1 MARPKIRHFQRT
13 QYIFIKGTPGP
24 EYPPGTYRAIT
35 PDGFLAML
43 WWHKKV
49 QEEARDR
56 RREGQRLAREE
67 YWSKHPILGVKS
79 GRAFGG
85 RICKHWGERLRHPWA
100 PRRFL
105 PPHWLTVNRG
115 IRPLECPLCLD
126 RKLFK
131 RWLRCE
137 WGWRRE
143 EWESWVSETAAR
155 IKKMREVS
163 PKEVELLR
171 ERLDIAEEFFDK
183 YMYTHR
189 EEHKDDYSIFK
200 TFGIPFI
207 YSSAVAARKAKKFPI
222 VTVAQAR
229 ALWRVDAQEAIPYQK
244 P

>member
-1 MARPKIRHFQRT
+1 MARPKIRHFQRRR
-13 QYIFIKGTPGP
+13 YIFIKGIPGP

-35 PDGFLAML
+35 PDGFLAVL

-56 RREGQRLAREE
+56 RREAQRLARKE
-67 YWSKHPILGVKS
+67 YWSTHPILGVKS

-85 RICKHWGERLRHPWA
+85 RICKHWGERPRHPSA

-115 IRPLECPLCLD
+115 ISPADCPLCFD

-131 RWLRCE
+131 RWLKCE

-143 EWESWVSETAAR
+143 EWESWVAETVAR
-155 IKKMREVS
+155 IKKVREVS
-163 PKEVELLR
+163 PKEMELLR
-171 ERLDIAEEFFDK
+171 EKLDLAELVFDK

-189 EEHKDDYSIFK
+189 EEHKDDYSVWK
-200 TFGIPFI
+200 TFGVPFV
-207 YSSAVAARKAKKFPI
+207 YSSARASRLARMLPI

-229 ALWRVDAQEAIPYQK
+229 ELWGS
-244 P
+244 